1 MFSRCALTCP
11 AGCRSLRRSPTGSG
25 WPLCDL
31 QQPPRAAPTCR
42 RSRQRSHPPRTGSTC
57 RPPEKKRRAEIFK
70 LPDQCFSF
78 SFRHVSALTFPQ
90 RSKHTKHKVTSRCLC
105 CSDPQTSLCV
115 TLCHFASFVSQS
127 SVFLFRRSELK
138 TSYLLR
144 KALLTSSWFSVF
156 RPRRR
161 CSLCLSSMH
170 LVIIHILLALMSRG
184 EIKTEPIV
192 KLRGSWVN
200 SQNCSVWN
208 KLCVDTKSPEE
219 WRYRAR
225 QVLSADPGCQR
236 EISICVF
243 VDWCVYIMTCGDIK
257 MGRHLLSA
265 WTSPLKAASRT
276 FMIWYPCRGEEAL

>member
-1 MFSRCALTCP
+1 MLYLLLLLQKQVPLSDETLDRQHDPAAVTWRWNTTSSVRTSQLFKSIFTFQAARFREVPDMRWFDWTLQRHPRCMFSRCALTCP

-31 QQPPRAAPTCR
+31 LQPPRAAPTCR

-57 RPPEKKRRAEIFK
+57 RPPEKKRRAESFK

-138 TSYLLR
+138 NSYLLR
-144 KALLTSSWFSVF
+144 KALMSSAWFSVF

-161 CSLCLSSMH
+161 CSLCFCLLCILSSSTSCS
-170 LVIIHILLALMSRG
+170 LSRP
-184 EIKTEPIV
+184 EV
-192 KLRGSWVN
+192 K
-200 SQNCSVWN
+200 
-208 KLCVDTKSPEE
+208 
-219 WRYRAR
+219 
-225 QVLSADPGCQR
+225 
-236 EISICVF
+236 
-243 VDWCVYIMTCGDIK
+243 
-257 MGRHLLSA
+257 
-265 WTSPLKAASRT
+265 
-276 FMIWYPCRGEEAL
+276 